1 MKNIENKLFN
11 SENEIL
17 IFRLNTAYKLIYKK
31 YNSNQYQK
39 VDRSVFVSYKFE
51 SKK

>member
-1 MKNIENKLFN
+1 MKSIEEKLFN
-11 SENEIL
+11 SENDIL
-17 IFRLNTAYKLIYKK
+17 IDRLNAACKLIYKK

-39 VDRSVFVSYKFE
+39 VDRRVFVSYKFE